1 MKVPQAIELGLRA
14 NWRQFALLVA
24 INAFVGGVVGVE
36 RSTLA
41 PLAGHDF
48 HLASRFAILSFLISF
63 GLVKA
68 ASNFIAGGLADRFG
82 RRGVLLAGWAAALPV
97 PVLIILA
104 PSWDWVVFANVLLGI
119 NQGLAWSTTVN
130 MKIDLVGPRH
140 RGFALGLNEASG
152 YLAVSAAAAGAGFLA
167 ASYGIRP
174 TPYLFAEGLAIS
186 GLLLSLLTRETAG
199 HVEVESAGATATR
212 SVGKLIL
219 DISFRDRAMSSAC
232 QAGMVNNLNDGMAW
246 ALLPL
251 FFAAHGLGLREIGLL
266 AGAYPGVWGAGQL
279 ATGWMS
285 DHIGRKRLIV
295 TGMLLQSL
303 AIAGLVVL
311 QGFAWWIAESVLLG
325 AGTALVYPT
334 LLAVI
339 GDAARPPDRATS
351 LGIYR
356 LWRDSGYAVGAIV
369 AGTIADAGGFPAA
382 IVTVA
387 ALTGLSGLLVAIRM
401 RETLP
406 PSLDSVSTSS
416 AVRIRVPGDI

>member
-1 MKVPQAIELGLRA
+1 MNVAQAIRLGLRA

-48 HLASRFAILSFLISF
+48 HLASRVAILSFLISF

-68 ASNFIAGGLADRFG
+68 ASNFVAGRLADRFG

-97 PVLIILA
+97 PVLIIVA
-104 PSWDWVVFANVLLGI
+104 PSWGWVVFANVLLGV
-119 NQGLAWSTTVN
+119 NQGLAWSTTMN
-130 MKIDLVGPRH
+130 MKIDLVGPRR

-174 TPYLFAEGLAIS
+174 TPYLFAEGLAAS
-186 GLLLSLLTRETAG
+186 GLLLSLFTRETAR
-199 HVEVESAGATATR
+199 HVELESAGETPTQ
-212 SVGKLIL
+212 SVGKLML
-219 DISFRDRAMSSAC
+219 DVSLRDRTMSSSC

-266 AGAYPGVWGAGQL
+266 AGAYPAVWGAGQL
-279 ATGWMS
+279 ATGWIS
-285 DHIGRKRLIV
+285 DHLGRKRLIV
-295 TGMLLQSL
+295 AGMLLQSL
-303 AIAGLVVL
+303 AIAGFVVIP
-311 QGFAWWIAESVLLG
+311 GFAWWVAESILLG
-325 AGTALVYPT
+325 AGTALVYPI

-339 GDAARPPDRATS
+339 GDAARTPDRATS
-351 LGIYR
+351 VGIYR

-369 AGTIADAGGFPAA
+369 AGTIADAAGFSAA

-387 ALTGLSGLLVAIRM
+387 ALTAISALVVAVRM
-401 RETLP
+401 RETIIG
-406 PSLDSVSTSS
+406 SVA
-416 AVRIRVPGDI
+416 AVAPMPLRRS

>member
-1 MKVPQAIELGLRA
+1 MTAPHAIRLGLRA

-48 HLASRFAILSFLISF
+48 PLASRVAILSFLISF

-68 ASNFIAGGLADRFG
+68 ASNFVAGRLADRFG
-82 RRGVLLAGWAAALPV
+82 RRRVLLIGWVVALPV
-97 PVLIILA
+97 PVLIIFA
-104 PSWDWVVFANVLLGI
+104 PSWGWVVFANALLGI
-119 NQGLAWSTTVN
+119 NQGLTWSTTVN
-130 MKIDLVGPRH
+130 MKIDLVGPRR

-174 TPYLFAEGLAIS
+174 TPYLLAEGLAIS
-186 GLLLSLLTRETAG
+186 GLLVSLFTRETAG
-199 HVEVESAGATATR
+199 HVEMESAGATATR
-212 SVGKLIL
+212 AMRKLVL
-219 DISFRDRAMSSAC
+219 DVSFRDRTMSSAC

-266 AGAYPGVWGAGQL
+266 AGAYPAVWGAGQL
-279 ATGWMS
+279 STGWMS
-285 DHIGRKRLIV
+285 DHLGRKWLIV

-303 AIAGLVVL
+303 AIAGFVIFP
-311 QGFAWWIAESVLLG
+311 GFAWWIGESVLLG
-325 AGTALVYPT
+325 VGTALVYPT
-334 LLAVI
+334 LIAVI
-339 GDAARPPDRATS
+339 GDAARTPDRATS
-351 LGIYR
+351 VGIYR

-369 AGTIADAGGFPAA
+369 AGIIADAAGFPAA

-401 RETLP
+401 RETMP
-406 PSLDSVSTSS
+406 PSLNQ
-416 AVRIRVPGDI
+416 GDRREVALAS